1 MKVLRFFTCIV
12 LALVSISSFGQVT
25 NINYYANKKG
35 NLYDPE
41 YIKDGSIEEKT
52 EYASQKVIEEFEKSL
67 QEKAIS
73 SIVLE
78 KITAGQNHAEIGGL
92 IAKKWNFPKEVS
104 LTIQYHHYPET
115 APTEVKKLSTVVYFA
130 NMLANYQEHI
140 VEYYQFNQSVLSVF
154 GIENENQLKAIS
166 DKLNKVFTN

>member
-1 MKVLRFFTCIV
+1 MFFI
-12 LALVSISSFGQVT
+12 AKNYFASDKLVVEDSYVCGLLHDMGKLIFDV
-25 NINYYANKKG
+25 AH
-35 NLYDPE
+35 P
-41 YIKDGSIEEKT
+41 
-52 EYASQKVIEEFEKSL
+52 KVIEEFERSL
-67 QEKAIS
+67 QDKAIS